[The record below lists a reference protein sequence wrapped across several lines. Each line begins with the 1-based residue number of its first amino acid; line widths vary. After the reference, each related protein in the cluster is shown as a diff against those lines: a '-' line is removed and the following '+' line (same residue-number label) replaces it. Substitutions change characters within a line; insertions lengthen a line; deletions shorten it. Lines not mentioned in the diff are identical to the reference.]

1 MSGLEASAKPKHVK
15 HAASAFLKG
24 IEVHVPLEGVIDF
37 EKEKAKLSKEKEKL
51 DSFAK
56 SIEAKLKNKK
66 FIENAPAEVIETEKE
81 KLQNAK
87 EKLEKIEKQ
96 LETLS

>member
-1 MSGLEASAKPKHVK
+1 M
-15 HAASAFLKG
+15 
-24 IEVHVPLEGVIDF
+24 IDF